1 MLRYAVGRL
10 GLLLFTLLLLT
21 LFVFALMRLA
31 PGNPAALLLQGIG
44 AVPDESL
51 IALYEQKWGLD
62 QSFVQQYASWLLEL
76 VQGHLGRSFVTDQ
89 PVTEEIA
96 SRLQP
101 TLLLIASSF
110 IVTVLFSIP
119 LGIVSAIRENTLL
132 DRVVYGGSILGLSVP
147 LYWLAILLT
156 LGFGVLWPLFP
167 IIGNGSVS
175 HYVLPVAAISLV
187 QGAYFVRMVRSFTLE
202 YKHAFFMEAAR
213 ARGLRRRILYPSYLL
228 RSMLIPVLTV
238 IGTSFSGF
246 FGAAVMIE
254 NVFSFP
260 GLGTYMLDMIY
271 NRDYPAIQGCSLL
284 VAAAIFI
291 LNFVTDLGYYAAD
304 RRVRLDKQRWEL

>member
-1 MLRYAVGRL
+1 MLRYAIGRL
-10 GLLLFTLLLLT
+10 ALLVFTLFLLT

-51 IALYEQKWGLD
+51 IALYEHKWGLD
-62 QSFVQQYASWLLEL
+62 QSFVQQYVTWLLEL
-76 VQGHLGRSFVTDQ
+76 LQGHLGSSFVTGQ
-89 PVTEEIA
+89 PVTKEIA

-110 IVTVLFSIP
+110 IVTVLFSVP

-132 DRVVYGGSILGLSVP
+132 DRIVYGGSVLGLSVP
-147 LYWLAILLT
+147 LYWLAILLM

-167 IIGNGSVS
+167 IIGSGSAN
-175 HYVLPVAAISLV
+175 HYVLPVAAISLI
-187 QGAYFVRMVRSFTLE
+187 QGAYFVRMIRSFTLE
-202 YKHAFFMEAAR
+202 YKHSFFMEAAR

-238 IGTSFSGF
+238 VGTSFSGF

-271 NRDYPAIQGCSLL
+271 NRDFPAIQGCSLL
-284 VAAAIFI
+284 VAAVIFV

-304 RRVRLDKQRWEL
+304 PRVRLDKQRWEL